1 MRVAIGPLHLT
12 VGYEMKMRSTAFPP
26 EPDDADDYMEEVA
39 YSDRGQSKGKIE
51 EMLKQYTRWLS
62 QQYGTD
68 EWELNF
74 TFESGRN
81 SAPRELPL
89 SPNQKIGPIL
99 MDYQSLMFLWR
110 APVNRH
116 TAVDSIVIANASCC
130 EPRRSGRS
138 RGTGRTRFAHARR
151 CRACA

>member
-1 MRVAIGPLHLT
+1 
-12 VGYEMKMRSTAFPP
+12 MRSTAFPP

-39 YSDRGQSKGKIE
+39 YSDRGQSSKGKIE
-51 EMLKQYTRWLS
+51 EMLKQYTRWLP

-89 SPNQKIGPIL
+89 SPNQKIGPI
-99 MDYQSLMFLWR
+99 
-110 APVNRH
+110 RH
-116 TAVDSIVIANASCC
+116 C
-130 EPRRSGRS
+130 
-138 RGTGRTRFAHARR
+138 
-151 CRACA
+151 